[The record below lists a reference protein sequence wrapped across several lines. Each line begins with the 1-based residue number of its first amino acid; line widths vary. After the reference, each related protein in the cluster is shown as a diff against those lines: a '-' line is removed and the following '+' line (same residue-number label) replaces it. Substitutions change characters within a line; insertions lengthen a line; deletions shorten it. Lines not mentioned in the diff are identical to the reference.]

1 MAILSATM
9 RSMRLHWAVR
19 PCRQEKGGISALNRL
34 DRAPGVATIPRLPKR
49 AASESPCNRPQRS
62 SLRLDRNPV
71 SSLVLRP
78 RGWTRGLFYAASEGL
93 VFENS
98 AACVYV
104 ETSDVRGV
112 GPTPWHGSRNQPVM
126 SRFGLR
132 PLDGQTLSAS
142 SK

>member
-1 MAILSATM
+1 M

-104 ETSDVRGV
+104 ETSDVLR
-112 GPTPWHGSRNQPVM
+112 HGSRNQPVM

-132 PLDGQTLSAS
+132 PVDGQTLSAS